1 MEEWLSLFNLESV
14 IKVLLISG
22 SLVFDL
28 WYILAGGIIL
38 GSVVSVFFPL
48 KSLTEVCQERHWAKA
63 ILGASLLGV
72 ISPLGSY
79 AVIPL
84 FSTLIYNR
92 FPLGPLMAFLI
103 TSPLISPIDLFNT
116 WAILGAKMA
125 LARVIS
131 ALLIG
136 IGFGTLFHYL
146 SRKGFSPCPAPGEL
160 AKYEGKAMAMADPF
174 PMGSRW
180 KALGTLIWKT
190 SKYTTKYFL
199 LAILLAG
206 VTNTFIPQDWIVR
219 TLGGSNYSVLLAASM
234 GLPLYMCGGGAVP
247 LIWQLMRMGMDQ
259 GAALAFFI
267 AGPATRIAPMV
278 TVFLLV
284 RQKAFFLY
292 FIFSFLGAI
301 LFGFLYRLF

>member
-1 MEEWLSLFNLESV
+1 MDEWISLFNLES
-14 IKVLLISG
+14 IFKILLIFV
-22 SLVFDL
+22 SLLSDL
-28 WYILAGGIIL
+28 WYILAGGIVL
-38 GSVVSVFFPL
+38 GSVISVFVPL
-48 KSLTEVCQERHWAKA
+48 KSLSEVCQERHWMKA
-63 ILGASLLGV
+63 VFYASLLGV

-84 FSTLIYNR
+84 FSTLIYSR
-92 FPLGPLMAFLI
+92 FPLAPLMAFLI
-103 TSPLISPIDLFNT
+103 TSPLISPFDFLNT
-116 WAILGAKMA
+116 WGILGAKMA

-131 ALLIG
+131 TFLIG

-146 SRKGFSPCPAPGEL
+146 SRKGFSPSPASIDSVR
-160 AKYEGKAMAMADPF
+160 YVGKAMAMVNPN
-174 PMGSRW
+174 PEESRW
-180 KALGTLIWKT
+180 KTLGTLIWKT
-190 SKYTTKYFL
+190 SKYSTKYFL

-219 TLGGSNYSVLLAASM
+219 TLGGSNFSVLLAAAM

-301 LFGFLYRLF
+301 LFGSLYRFL